1 MEHGADKHGA
11 RLDEEMKHATEG
23 MTRAGRSTRAEESR
37 DPEPS
42 GEDQP
47 DVDRSPDATLTGG
60 TPDGMTAEDVEL
72 RSELASF
79 LDRSTFPAVRT
90 QLMDEA
96 MGNNAPD
103 RVIAELR
110 RLPDGREYA
119 NVNEIWATL
128 GGGTEQHR
136 F

>member
-1 MEHGADKHGA
+1 
-11 RLDEEMKHATEG
+11 MKHATEG
-23 MTRAGRSTRAEESR
+23 MVRAGRSTHAEEWR

-42 GEDQP
+42 GEDEP
-47 DVDRSPDATLTGG
+47 DVDRAPDSTLTGG
-60 TPDGMTAEDVEL
+60 TPEGMTAADVEL
-72 RSELASF
+72 RSELASY

-90 QLMDEA
+90 QLEEEA
-96 MGNNAPD
+96 RSHNAPD

-119 NVNEIWATL
+119 NVNDIWATL